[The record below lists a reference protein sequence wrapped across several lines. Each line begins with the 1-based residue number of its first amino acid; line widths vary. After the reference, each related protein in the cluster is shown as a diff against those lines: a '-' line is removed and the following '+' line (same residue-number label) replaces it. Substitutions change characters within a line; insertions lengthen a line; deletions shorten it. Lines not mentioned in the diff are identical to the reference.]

1 MVDLKNKEIS
11 PFLMVIFGGSGDLTL
26 KKVIPSLFELYIRKL
41 LPSSF
46 YIVSIARSNYNTNSY
61 RDKVKLSL
69 QNSINNKIELLKQLS
84 SSDIEPESKSSK
96 DLTVDRRPIFKVK
109 NIDEGRIEKDWIN
122 HAISEIKEEE
132 PQSIDS
138 FITKIDYLLGDPQDI
153 NTFEV
158 LKNYLY
164 EKAGQ
169 LNIAPN
175 FLFYLATPPGLYK
188 TILSNLSE
196 TNLNKEEKES
206 YWRRIIIEKPFGR
219 DLNTAIELEN
229 VLKSS
234 FHEKQVFRI
243 DHYLGK
249 ETIQNILVFRFSN
262 GIFEPLWNRN
272 YISYIE
278 ITAVEKDGVMS
289 RGKYYDSSGALR
301 DMVQN
306 HLMQILGLI
315 AMEPPVIF
323 NQDMFRNEMDK
334 VIESLRPIEKKDISK
349 MVVRG
354 QYIESDIK
362 DIKAYRNED
371 YIPKDSR
378 TETYVAMKLFVDN
391 WRWNGVPFYIRTA
404 KAMPTKATEIV
415 IHFKNPPSQIFSQ
428 FDCRDITNKLII
440 RIQPDEGIVLNFG
453 LKRPGEGFI
462 VQPVTMDFKYNEMS
476 NSDIFEAYAKL
487 ILNCIQGDA
496 MLFSRSDFVL
506 SSWKFI
512 NPILDAWQENQYI
525 PLYGYPYGSWGPH
538 EADDLMPSH
547 KGWSNPCKNLT
558 NTDSYCLL

>member
-1 MVDLKNKEIS
+1 M
-11 PFLMVIFGGSGDLTL
+11 
-26 KKVIPSLFELYIRKL
+26 
-41 LPSSF
+41 
-46 YIVSIARSNYNTNSY
+46 
-61 RDKVKLSL
+61 
-69 QNSINNKIELLKQLS
+69 
-84 SSDIEPESKSSK
+84 
-96 DLTVDRRPIFKVK
+96 
-109 NIDEGRIEKDWIN
+109 
-122 HAISEIKEEE
+122 
-132 PQSIDS
+132 
-138 FITKIDYLLGDPQDI
+138 
-153 NTFEV
+153 
-158 LKNYLY
+158 
-164 EKAGQ
+164 
-169 LNIAPN
+169 
-175 FLFYLATPPGLYK
+175 ATPPGLYK

-404 KAMPTKATEIV
+404 KAMPTKADRKSV
-415 IHFKNPPSQIFSQ
+415 
-428 FDCRDITNKLII
+428 
-440 RIQPDEGIVLNFG
+440 V
-453 LKRPGEGFI
+453 
-462 VQPVTMDFKYNEMS
+462 
-476 NSDIFEAYAKL
+476 
-487 ILNCIQGDA
+487 
-496 MLFSRSDFVL
+496 
-506 SSWKFI
+506 
-512 NPILDAWQENQYI
+512 
-525 PLYGYPYGSWGPH
+525 
-538 EADDLMPSH
+538 
-547 KGWSNPCKNLT
+547 
-558 NTDSYCLL
+558 